1 MAATVLVVE
10 DERKLRDG
18 PAADDRLEAT
28 WALSYVAETPMRVP
42 MLSDVERSAL
52 REAKHHAVAVQHL
65 VHGA

>member
-28 WALSYVAETPMRVP
+28 WALSLIVGLA
-42 MLSDVERSAL
+42 
-52 REAKHHAVAVQHL
+52 AVALAAAGVGNRDWPGGSGM
-65 VHGA
+65 VNA